1 MDCRANYA
9 VMIIGN
15 RFLLSGILSGPR
27 LTAGANTVD
36 NENEILNLSSI
47 KLDICANY
55 SVIFLECEENDQMR
69 IT

>member
-1 MDCRANYA
+1 
-9 VMIIGN
+9 MIIGN

-47 KLDICANY
+47 KLDIYANY
-55 SVIFLECEENDQMR
+55 SVIFIECEENDQMR
-69 IT
+69 IN